1 MAARVLVAL
10 LWSGVAAL
18 HIVGESARW
27 VVVDKPHGVPCHANS
42 KGEGVLTLLRRQQV
56 ARGESDAAVKEYRLV
71 HRLDDG
77 TSGCLVVAKDR
88 DAAATLGSAF
98 RERRVRKAYVALTA
112 SEPKKKKATIAGDLV
127 KARRGAWKLDRSCSP
142 GACACTVFTRTVGLG
157 APAPEA
163 GDAAR
168 RLLVARPVTG
178 KTHQI
183 RVAAKANGAPL
194 LGDALYGAQQ
204 ADRLYLHA
212 AAIAVDD
219 VGIDVST
226 PPTAGAAFL
235 SDRFAAAWAA
245 LDWAEELADRKLPK
259 AARAFRAPPPP
270 S

>member
-1 MAARVLVAL
+1 MVARVLVAL

-127 KARRGAWKLDRSCSP
+127 KARRGAWKLERSCSP
-142 GACACTVFTRTVGLG
+142 GACACTVFTRTLGLG

-163 GDAAR
+163 GDAAQ

-183 RVAAKANGAPL
+183 RVAAKSIGAPL
-194 LGDALYGAQQ
+194 LGDGLYGGGK

-212 AAIAVDD
+212 AAIRIPDVGLDARAPPDSGASFLSRRFADAWSAVDLE
-219 VGIDVST
+219 
-226 PPTAGAAFL
+226 A
-235 SDRFAAAWAA
+235 
-245 LDWAEELADRKLPK
+245 ELADDALPR
-259 AARAFRAPPPP
+259 AAREFLERV

>member
-1 MAARVLVAL
+1 MSEAGAEDAL
-10 LWSGVAAL
+10 KQLQ
-18 HIVGESARW
+18 
-27 VVVDKPHGVPCHANS
+27 
-42 KGEGVLTLLRRQQV
+42 LL
-56 ARGESDAAVKEYRLV
+56 AENK
-71 HRLDDG
+71 
-77 TSGCLVVAKDR
+77 
-88 DAAATLGSAF
+88 
-98 RERRVRKAYVALTA
+98 
-112 SEPKKKKATIAGDLV
+112 
-127 KARRGAWKLDRSCSP
+127 
-142 GACACTVFTRTVGLG
+142 ACANCTAQSAAGHG
-157 APAPEA
+157 A
-163 GDAAR
+163 
-168 RLLVARPVTG
+168 VVM
-178 KTHQI
+178 
-183 RVAAKANGAPL
+183 KANGAPL